1 MIMIRLLIVACLFL
15 SACASAE
22 KNIGYVRATGEG
34 SSFQEAKQQAF
45 VRAIEIQVGVII
57 LSERESNKYD
67 LIKND
72 ILAYSSGYV
81 DDFKIVSQHSLN
93 GVTTLTVDVKVASSK
108 IADRLLGSG
117 KSSKTLEGERLS
129 TQYNS
134 YLNNKSKGDALLG
147 TILNDFPQRA
157 FYIKQDPHQ
166 LKVDVNRNGV
176 LIVPFEM
183 GWNYNYIVS
192 LGEAL
197 ALLHDGSNG
206 LFEQSPGNVII
217 MAKDPKDLFFGKKTH
232 YQFNDMTF
240 IRNIRAAFTLE
251 NAARIKIEIKDV
263 YNRTVFSECRDPDA
277 IIGNKPPFF
286 SEGDSNSRNILIHG
300 NVKDKNKMEI
310 FIRPNSP
317 LSQVLIS
324 SSSVELSVVPIRK
337 CYARQ

>member
-1 MIMIRLLIVACLFL
+1 MIRLLCLVACLFL

-34 SSFQEAKQQAF
+34 SSLQEAKQQAF
-45 VRAIEIQVGVII
+45 SRAIEIQVGVII

-81 DDFKIVSQHSLN
+81 DDFRIVSQHSLN
-93 GVTTLTVDVKVASSK
+93 GVTTLTVDVKVAGSR

-117 KSSKTLEGERLS
+117 KSPKTLEGEQLA

-134 YLNNKSKGDALLG
+134 YLDNKSKGDALLG
-147 TILNDFPQRA
+147 TVLNDFPHRA
-157 FYIKQDPHQ
+157 FYIKQGPHQ

-176 LIVPFEM
+176 LGVPFEM

-197 ALLHDGSNG
+197 GLLHDGSNG
-206 LFEQSPGNVII
+206 LFEQSPGRVII
-217 MAKDPKDLFFGKKTH
+217 LVKDPKDMFFGKKTN
-232 YQFNDMTF
+232 YLFNDMTF

-251 NAARIKIEIKDV
+251 NAARIKIEIKDT
-263 YNRTVFSECRDPDA
+263 YGRPVFSECREPDA
-277 IIGNKPPFF
+277 IVGNAPPFF
-286 SEGDSNSRNILIHG
+286 SEGDANSRDILIHG
-300 NVKDKNKMEI
+300 NVKDKGKMEI
-310 FIRPNSP
+310 LIRPNSP
-317 LSQVLIS
+317 LTQVLMS
-324 SSSVELSVVPIRK
+324 SGSVELSVVPIRK